1 MTSGA
6 FDGLLDRFLLA
17 GAEFERHL
25 RAVRPAQWTLPTPC
39 TAWNVRQLVNHMTRG
54 NLNYLLLLNGG
65 DRAEFLRLREADA
78 LGPDPLA
85 AYTASVRRLAEAF
98 GQPGALCRIL
108 DHPLGPLA
116 GRQALAVRITD
127 SVIHTWDLAAAL
139 GADETLHPGLVAWIS
154 DHLDAIY
161 AGLPETPVAP
171 DTTHRFFAAPEGEPA
186 PAASRQARLL
196 HRMGRSPKPR

>member
-17 GAEFERHL
+17 GAEFEQHL
-25 RAVRPAQWTLPTPC
+25 RAVRPAQWALPTPC
-39 TAWNVRQLVNHMTRG
+39 TAWNVRQLANHMTRG

-65 DRAEFLRLREADA
+65 DRSEFLRLREADA

-98 GQPGALCRIL
+98 GQQGALCRIL

-127 SVIHTWDLAAAL
+127 SIVHTWDLATAL
-139 GADETLHPGLVAWIS
+139 GLDDTLHPGLVAWIS

-196 HRMGRSPKPR
+196 HRMGRSPNPR